1 MHWQA
6 LQLKDKDE
14 GRDKSKL
21 KLKTMCLRIKDDGC
35 LNLWC
40 HSDEVVL
47 ALEKPIKG

>member
-14 GRDKSKL
+14 GLDKSKL